1 MHICLIDRWMY
12 ELIHSQYNM
21 PSSIIVLEVRTKHDY
36 MFINVVRW
44 IPNHSAFYLFVFKHF
59 RLIYLYARHMFDNWN

>member
-1 MHICLIDRWMY
+1 
-12 ELIHSQYNM
+12 
-21 PSSIIVLEVRTKHDY
+21 

-44 IPNHSAFYLFVFKHF
+44 ILDLSTFYLFVFKLF